1 MRAWMRRSCHM
12 KTRATAWVV
21 LMLVLCSGLASPALA
36 ADAPRMEKDQ
46 LKASLG
52 NPGVV
57 IIDVRSY
64 TDWLFSSDKIQ
75 GAVRENYRDFEAWSA
90 KYPKD
95 KTIVLYCA

>member
-1 MRAWMRRSCHM
+1 M
-12 KTRATAWVV
+12 KTFSAAGHV
-21 LMLVLCSGLASPALA
+21 LTLAFCVFLVSAALA
-36 ADAPRMEKDQ
+36 ADAPRMDKDQ

-64 TDWLFSSDKIQ
+64 TDWLLSTDKVK
-75 GAVRENYRDFEAWSA
+75 GSVRENYRDFEDWGA